1 MAEPFASGDVLILHE
16 GEVVEIF
23 HRMYEKSFRLPVA
36 WLGVNIEAKRHDQV
50 QVLFGLADPPD
61 QVIYG
66 EDVHVGNYQLVFE
79 IPQSDEPA
87 LRSFFASVAAAGG
100 RLA

>member
-50 QVLFGLADPPD
+50 KVLFGLADPPE
-61 QVIYG
+61 QPIYG
-66 EDVHVGNYQLVFE
+66 ENVQVSNYQIVFE
-79 IPQSDEPA
+79 IPQADEPA
-87 LRSFFASVAAAGG
+87 LRAFFAQVAAAGG
-100 RLA
+100 RLS